1 MWPNTLAK
9 SDSPLTGRKSVYSKY
24 QFHCNFPNCK
34 AAGSSSVFEPHPP
47 QCLETNTGNFIQILP
62 RNWSDFLPQMML
74 IICVR
79 LRLHLIEDNISLL
92 CIFVA
97 TTLLLHQHS
106 RCSHSLHC
114 TDDCPINLCLL
125 KTKIFSKCFVS
136 SSLDRYL
143 GNFDRKLNK
152 KRQVQFY
159 NGNVA
164 PLKFLINIIKTSWT
178 VECWPFLRVGLVTT
192 RTSLHV
198 ALLILMNS
206 TAQYSP
212 LIMEPAS
219 FLPPRKPSSLTPER
233 REPSLAC
240 YTSTC

>member
-1 MWPNTLAK
+1 
-9 SDSPLTGRKSVYSKY
+9 
-24 QFHCNFPNCK
+24 
-34 AAGSSSVFEPHPP
+34 
-47 QCLETNTGNFIQILP
+47 
-62 RNWSDFLPQMML
+62 ML
-74 IICVR
+74 IISVR

-106 RCSHSLHC
+106 WCSHWWLHHQ
-114 TDDCPINLCLL
+114 PLPW
-125 KTKIFSKCFVS
+125 KETKIFPKCFVS

-178 VECWPFLRVGLVTT
+178 VECWPFPPSLPGDHPHLSTCGFVNTNEFNSSILTAHYVAPAFSCHLVNHLQQ
-192 RTSLHV
+192 RGE
-198 ALLILMNS
+198 S
-206 TAQYSP
+206 TAWPAPDSP
-212 LIMEPAS
+212 V
-219 FLPPRKPSSLTPER
+219 ER
-233 REPSLAC
+233 SHLSA
-240 YTSTC
+240 

>member
-1 MWPNTLAK
+1 
-9 SDSPLTGRKSVYSKY
+9 
-24 QFHCNFPNCK
+24 
-34 AAGSSSVFEPHPP
+34 
-47 QCLETNTGNFIQILP
+47 
-62 RNWSDFLPQMML
+62 ML
-74 IICVR
+74 IISVR

-106 RCSHSLHC
+106 WCSHWWLHHQ
-114 TDDCPINLCLL
+114 PLPW
-125 KTKIFSKCFVS
+125 KETKIFPKCFVS

-178 VECWPFLRVGLVTT
+178 VECWPFPPCWPVCAWWPPAPL
-192 RTSLHV
+192 SSQHV

-212 LIMEPAS
+212 LIMEPS
-219 FLPPRKPSSLTPER
+219 IFLPPRKPSSSPACSTFTCWEKPPVRLVMLPNTRELNMIFSCKIKYKNSPSFWHFCQFFRGIKIKIWSDLWPSQRWFCCQKPARMR
-233 REPSLAC
+233 RRKIN
-240 YTSTC
+240 

>member
-1 MWPNTLAK
+1 
-9 SDSPLTGRKSVYSKY
+9 
-24 QFHCNFPNCK
+24 
-34 AAGSSSVFEPHPP
+34 
-47 QCLETNTGNFIQILP
+47 
-62 RNWSDFLPQMML
+62 ML

-79 LRLHLIEDNISLL
+79 LRLHLIEDNVSLL

-106 RCSHSLHC
+106 CCSHWGLHRQ
-114 TDDCPINLCLL
+114 PLPW
-125 KTKIFSKCFVS
+125 KETKIFSKCFVS

-178 VECWPFLRVGLVTT
+178 VECWPFPPCWPVCAWWPPAPL
-192 RTSLHV
+192 SSQHV

-212 LIMEPAS
+212 LIMKLRAFS
-219 FLPPRKPSSLTPER
+219 CQLLT
-233 REPSLAC
+233 S
-240 YTSTC
+240 

>member
-1 MWPNTLAK
+1 
-9 SDSPLTGRKSVYSKY
+9 
-24 QFHCNFPNCK
+24 
-34 AAGSSSVFEPHPP
+34 
-47 QCLETNTGNFIQILP
+47 
-62 RNWSDFLPQMML
+62 MML

-212 LIMEPAS
+212 LIMEPPVSCHLVNHLLSHQRAQPG
-219 FLPPRKPSSLTPER
+219 LATHPPVKRSQGCHLS
-233 REPSLAC
+233 
-240 YTSTC
+240 TS

>member
-1 MWPNTLAK
+1 
-9 SDSPLTGRKSVYSKY
+9 
-24 QFHCNFPNCK
+24 
-34 AAGSSSVFEPHPP
+34 
-47 QCLETNTGNFIQILP
+47 
-62 RNWSDFLPQMML
+62 MML
-74 IICVR
+74 IISVR

-106 RCSHSLHC
+106 CCSHWGLHRQ
-114 TDDCPINLCLL
+114 PLPW
-125 KTKIFSKCFVS
+125 KETKIFSKCFVS

-212 LIMEPAS
+212 LIIELRTFS
-219 FLPPRKPSSLTPER
+219 CRLT
-233 REPSLAC
+233 
-240 YTSTC
+240 TS

>member
-1 MWPNTLAK
+1 
-9 SDSPLTGRKSVYSKY
+9 
-24 QFHCNFPNCK
+24 
-34 AAGSSSVFEPHPP
+34 
-47 QCLETNTGNFIQILP
+47 
-62 RNWSDFLPQMML
+62 ML
-74 IICVR
+74 IISVR

-97 TTLLLHQHS
+97 TTLLLYTTDTNT
-106 RCSHSLHC
+106 LGAA
-114 TDDCPINLCLL
+114 TDDSTTKLCIE

-178 VECWPFLRVGLVTT
+178 VEC
-192 RTSLHV
+192 
-198 ALLILMNS
+198 
-206 TAQYSP
+206 
-212 LIMEPAS
+212 
-219 FLPPRKPSSLTPER
+219 
-233 REPSLAC
+233 
-240 YTSTC
+240 